1 MTSAMWLNP
10 KWCNQQLCR
19 NSDHDRSRG
28 ECDSSSASSRTPMNS
43 RGVLFFCATG
53 EGRWL
58 MSDAEVRLAENEPR
72 LGSDQLADWRQ

>member
-1 MTSAMWLNP
+1 
-10 KWCNQQLCR
+10 
-19 NSDHDRSRG
+19 
-28 ECDSSSASSRTPMNS
+28 MNS